1 MTFVGVFGV
10 VVGVAIIGI
19 GFAATGL
26 IVPDVPDAQSI
37 LFSSIL
43 LQPKNDDFSF
53 LIFSFGL
60 SVGPEFRMEFLELP
74 SVMSA

>member
-1 MTFVGVFGV
+1 MTFVGVLAV
-10 VVGVAIIGI
+10 DVDADACT

-26 IVPDVPDAQSI
+26 IVPDAQSI
-37 LFSSIL
+37 RFSPIL
-43 LQPKNDDFSF
+43 LQPKNDDFNF

-60 SVGPEFRMEFLELP
+60 SVGPVFRMEFLELP